1 MSLKRLL
8 LSIGLFFT
16 LTVTLAGNISYSTEN
31 LNYKVLFKW
40 GLVHKQA
47 GRATVTISDK
57 GNKYVATL
65 TARSESWADK
75 FYSVRDTL
83 TSTMSK
89 KDFLPEKYERI
100 AHEGGAFAH
109 DIVTISKSE
118 NTFIGNTER
127 YRRKKNKVEVVKKTG
142 TLKAEGHTVDL
153 LSVFYYLRA
162 INFESLSPGYTKT
175 INIFSGKK
183 KELINIQYLKKE
195 VIELDNKKYETYKIS
210 FTFTTDGETKSSD
223 DILTWISTDSNHIP
237 VKLEG
242 KLKVGKIQCLYT
254 GGK

>member
-1 MSLKRLL
+1 MKLRQLL
-8 LSIGLFFT
+8 LFVVLFSTFT
-16 LTVTLAGNISYSTEN
+16 FTIAGNPAFQSES
-31 LNYKVLFKW
+31 LNYKVMFRW

-47 GRATVTISDK
+47 GRATLNISES

-83 TSTMSK
+83 ISTMSK
-89 KDFLPEKYERI
+89 TDLLPEKYERI
-100 AHEGGAFAH
+100 AYEGGSFAH
-109 DIVTISKSE
+109 DIVTITKSGY
-118 NTFIGNTER
+118 TFKADTER
-127 YRRKKNKVEVVKKTG
+127 YRRKKNTVNVVKNTG
-142 TLKAEGHTVDL
+142 TLVAEGHTVDL

-162 INFESLSPGYTKT
+162 IKFESLTPGYTKT

-183 KELINIQYLKKE
+183 KELIHIKYLDKEMLEIDKK
-195 VIELDNKKYETYKIS
+195 KHETYKIS
-210 FTFTTDGETKSSD
+210 FTFTTDGQTKSSD
-223 DILTWISTDSNHIP
+223 DIYTWISTEPNHIP
-237 VKLEG
+237 LKLEG

>member
-1 MSLKRLL
+1 MKLKF
-8 LSIGLFFT
+8 LFFF
-16 LTVTLAGNISYSTEN
+16 LGLIFSLNASVAGNPSYHSES
-31 LNYKVLFKW
+31 LNYKVMFKW

-47 GRATVTISDK
+47 GRATVNITDH

-83 TSTMSK
+83 ISTMSK
-89 KDFLPEKYERI
+89 SDFLPERYERI
-100 AHEGGAFAH
+100 AYEGGTFAH
-109 DIVTISKSE
+109 DIVTISRSGT
-118 NTFIGNTER
+118 TFTGDTER
-127 YRRKKNKVEVVKKTG
+127 YRRKKNKINTVKSTG

-162 INFESLSPGYTKT
+162 INFETLTPGYTKT

-183 KELINIQYLKKE
+183 KELINIKYLKKE
-195 VIELDNKKYETYKIS
+195 VLEVDNKKFETYKIS

-223 DILTWISTDSNHIP
+223 DIFTWISTDSNHIP
-237 VKLEG
+237 LKLEG
-242 KLKVGKIQCLYT
+242 KLKVGKILCIYT
-254 GGK
+254 GGN